1 MEEALVKKILQDTEN
16 GYDLIAEKFS
26 QTRNRFWGELEF
38 IKKFA
43 PPEGRVLDFGC
54 GNGRLLEILIDKKIN
69 YVGVDVSQNLINLG
83 KKNLA
88 GIRESRRIQFLK
100 IENDFK
106 KLPFPSEF
114 FDTIYSIA
122 VFHHLPGAKQ
132 HKEIISEL
140 YRLLKPGGY
149 LVVTVWDLWQPKYR
163 KNIFKNWK
171 DKLLGRSALEFND
184 CFISFTDN
192 QGQKFNR
199 FHHAFTKGGIKKLLS
214 QGGFGVR
221 ACRRIK
227 GNIVVIGKK

>member
-1 MEEALVKKILQDTEN
+1 
-16 GYDLIAEKFS
+16 
-26 QTRNRFWGELEF
+26 
-38 IKKFA
+38 
-43 PPEGRVLDFGC
+43 
-54 GNGRLLEILIDKKIN
+54 
-69 YVGVDVSQNLINLG
+69 
-83 KKNLA
+83 
-88 GIRESRRIQFLK
+88 
-100 IENDFK
+100 
-106 KLPFPSEF
+106 
-114 FDTIYSIA
+114 
-122 VFHHLPGAKQ
+122 GAKH

-199 FHHAFTKGGIKKLLS
+199 FHHAFTKLGLKKLLS
-214 QGGFGVR
+214 QGGFKVR
-221 ACRRIK
+221 TCRRIK